1 MNNNPNDCSM
11 ALIVRSDLNL
21 SIGKTAVQCSHA
33 AVECTRLARKSY
45 SRIFER
51 WRSNGSRKVVLKVD
65 DLDHL
70 KELQDIADKANIVT
84 YIVRDAGLT
93 EVEPGTLTVLGV
105 GPCPNRSL
113 DAICGELES
122 L

>member
-1 MNNNPNDCSM
+1 MYS
-11 ALIVRSDLNL
+11 L
-21 SIGKTAVQCSHA
+21 SKKIIP
-33 AVECTRLARKSY
+33 
-45 SRIFER
+45 RIFER

-84 YIVRDAGLT
+84 HIVRDAGLT
-93 EVEPGTLTVLGV
+93 EVEPGTLTVLGL

>member
-1 MNNNPNDCSM
+1 M

-33 AVECTRLARKSY
+33 AVECSRLARKSY

-65 DLDHL
+65 DLHHL
-70 KELQDIADKANIVT
+70 LDLQELANQATIITHIVS
-84 YIVRDAGLT
+84 DAGLT
-93 EVEPGTLTVLGV
+93 EVEPGTLTVLGI

>member
-1 MNNNPNDCSM
+1 MNNPNDCSM
-11 ALIVRSDLNL
+11 ALIVREDLNL

-33 AVECTRLARKSY
+33 AVECARIARKTH
-45 SRIFER
+45 SRMFER
-51 WRSNGSRKVVLKVD
+51 WRSNGSRKIVLKAD

-70 KELQDIADKANIVT
+70 VELQSLAKQANIITHLVS
-84 YIVRDAGLT
+84 DAGLT
-93 EVEPGTLTVLGV
+93 EVAPGTSTVLGL

-113 DAICGELES
+113 DALCSALDA